1 MIKNFAECILKMLC
15 SYYMSQLQLLQHQ
28 SKPEQPTPP
37 VNERPR
43 SPIPRGGSSGTRG
56 ALPNTSVNKLRV

>member
-1 MIKNFAECILKMLC
+1 MISAECILRMLC

-37 VNERPR
+37 VNERSR
-43 SPIPRGGSSGTRG
+43 SPIPRGKGSQG
-56 ALPNTSVNKLRV
+56 ALPNTNVNKLRV